1 MAVNL
6 NDIEKLKYQLKE
18 KEEVIQKQVKQ
29 INSLKEVLE
38 QARIKHTKTNNEIIQ
53 ANVRLERG
61 YHESRTLLQK
71 QANNIIYLQRI
82 LTIKETEMT
91 ALQKENEMLG
101 EALSHIY
108 SSLAP
113 ILNRKD
119 LPLAKNENNTI
130 SFLNSISSEPTTNYM
145 IKKSPLLITQCP
157 EPMDIPNNDIH
168 LDNYPVANNQISQND
183 NQRWLTNTTSQKAP
197 EKSTTNLNPQK
208 PVVANI
214 IKKPV
219 LSDITNIP
227 KVNSPRPS
235 KQQSKQQETIAQTEL
250 YDNNMNIYEEQE
262 STDYGKTQN
271 ENFNS
276 KRPTRNTSNNKKSY
290 REPSLHSKLR
300 QGDPFTFGLPK

>member
-6 NDIEKLKYQLKE
+6 NEIEKLKYQVKE
-18 KEEVIQKQVKQ
+18 KEELIQKQVKQ

-82 LTIKETEMT
+82 LTIKETEMS

-113 ILNRKD
+113 ILNRKN
-119 LPLAKNENNTI
+119 LPIAKNEKNTI
-130 SFLNSISSEPTTNYM
+130 SFLNPISSEATTNFM
-145 IKKSPLLITQCP
+145 AKSSPLLITQCP

-197 EKSTTNLNPQK
+197 EKSTTNLNSQK
-208 PVVANI
+208 PVITNI

-227 KVNSPRPS
+227 KVVSPRPS
-235 KQQSKQQETIAQTEL
+235 KQSNHQEAITQTEL
-250 YDNNMNIYEEQE
+250 YDNNINLYEERDTNHE
-262 STDYGKTQN
+262 NTQN

-276 KRPTRNTSNNKKSY
+276 KRPARSTSNNKKSY